1 MGKFI
6 YEGYSMEERITM
18 LKNQATKVQVD
29 TYNRSLSPNEV
40 DMEKDRYSRDAIEL
54 ERQQD
59 EMKRQVDE
67 MKSGMESIKTLMKE
81 RLTRIKTGQME
92 VRGALYGIPDQ
103 SKGRMNFYDQYGE
116 LINSRDLTPDERQG
130 RLFIGDAPSE
140 GGNSEPPKPKNPDDD
155 GIMDVDYEEV
165 GEEQSLEEAI
175 DEMYADEAGGNVDIP
190 QQEPEEDKP
199 KKKPRGRKPK
209 KDDEDAPY

>member
-6 YEGYSMEERITM
+6 YEGYSMEDRVTM
-18 LKNQATKVQVD
+18 LKNQAAKVQVD
-29 TYNRSLSPNEV
+29 TYNRSLSANEV
-40 DMEKDRYSRDAIEL
+40 DAEKDRYSRDAIEL

-59 EMKRQVDE
+59 EMKRQIDH
-67 MKSGMESIKTLMKE
+67 MKSGMEAVKTLMKE

-92 VRGALYGIPDQ
+92 VRGTLYGVADQ
-103 SKGRMNFYDQYGE
+103 NNGRMNFYDQYGE

-130 RLFIGDAPSE
+130 RLFLGDTPAE
-140 GGNSEPPKPKNPDDD
+140 GGSSEPKKPKNPDDD

-165 GEEQSLEEAI
+165 ADDKTLDEAI
-175 DEMYADEAGGNVDIP
+175 DEMYKEDEAGNVDIP

-209 KDDEDAPY
+209 KDEDTPY